1 MPRGPQGIVL
11 KIFRFI
17 KSTVFLVLVC
27 ATLAISTIALT
38 LKVVQLGVQVATLTA
53 SAEAANAAY
62 IASAAAASAAYKVD
76 KAQAVTKTKA
86 RERAKARIKRFAIAG
101 AAIVPVVGMGAA
113 PAMVAA
119 FEKAEFDDWQE
130 ENPNQGFGDYAC
142 ETGDITAEII
152 DETLQELPE
161 SLRPSSD
168 KVSSLMP
175 ECGVDFDD
183 FENQSWIFDDSK
195 WLPSLDGIKN
205 WVPSFKSDTQ

>member
-1 MPRGPQGIVL
+1 MPGGAIDSIVL

-17 KSTVFLVLVC
+17 KSTVFLVLVS
-27 ATLAISTIALT
+27 ATLAISTIALA
-38 LKVVQLGVQVATLTA
+38 LKVVQLGVQVATLT
-53 SAEAANAAY
+53 
-62 IASAAAASAAYKVD
+62 ASAAAASAAYKVD

-101 AAIVPVVGMGAA
+101 TAIVPVVGMVVA

-168 KVSSLMP
+168 KLSSLMP

-195 WLPSLDGIKN
+195 WLPSLDGLKN

>member
-1 MPRGPQGIVL
+1 MPGGAIDSIVL

-17 KSTVFLVLVC
+17 KSTVFLVLVS
-27 ATLAISTIALT
+27 ATLAISTIALA
-38 LKVVQLGVQVATLTA
+38 LKVVQLGVQVATLT
-53 SAEAANAAY
+53 
-62 IASAAAASAAYKVD
+62 ASAAAASAAYKVD

-101 AAIVPVVGMGAA
+101 TAIVPVVGMVVA

-168 KVSSLMP
+168 KLSSLMP

-195 WLPSLDGIKN
+195 WLPSLDGLKN
-205 WVPSFKSDTQ
+205 WAPSFKSDTQ